1 MKRTKHTMAA
11 WRPGGIWNRAAKLGA
26 QTALILIAEAHS
38 RPEHL
43 LGVLSILFNVLMID
57 RLVCSEP
64 PYVHDNGVM
73 MAALAA
79 RLLGLIRAAGQPPR
93 SSQPELVTDCASA
106 GLALFCVHHGG
117 ARLAAA
123 RFAPLWLF
131 FICLVASAS
140 GYAAFEP
147 PEMYSARVVAF
158 TLLALLLPAER
169 LGPRGY
175 LLFAPVL
182 LAQWWVAWVFA
193 SLAVWQLTAHE
204 WCCQRRPE
212 ARPLVYMPL
221 ATET

>member
-1 MKRTKHTMAA
+1 
-11 WRPGGIWNRAAKLGA
+11 
-26 QTALILIAEAHS
+26 
-38 RPEHL
+38 
-43 LGVLSILFNVLMID
+43 
-57 RLVCSEP
+57 
-64 PYVHDNGVM
+64 
-73 MAALAA
+73 
-79 RLLGLIRAAGQPPR
+79 
-93 SSQPELVTDCASA
+93 
-106 GLALFCVHHGG
+106 
-117 ARLAAA
+117 
-123 RFAPLWLF
+123 
-131 FICLVASAS
+131 
-140 GYAAFEP
+140 
-147 PEMYSARVVAF
+147 VVAF